1 VECVSVSA
9 VSAGLVWSESNS
21 DPKFVSNAD
30 FIANASANDAA
41 SGESSACGCVGAGA
55 GADSG
60 PVPTPTVTPAPSPTV
75 VAAAPSPTIEQS
87 SNGYIS
93 PNVTS
98 VASAS
103 SSITASVEPISSAVS
118 DSGSGYVDPTPA
130 LVANGSVSPRLSMS
144 PSSAQTWT
152 IDSAELELGGV
163 LGEGAFGVVRSG
175 KWRGRTVAIK
185 QIKQSAIGG
194 EKALAEFELEIGRM
208 AALQPHENVVQLYG
222 VVHLPG
228 GDVGAVVEFCASGA
242 LVSALY
248 GAKPRQW
255 LERELTQVAYDSA
268 CGIMHLHANN
278 VIHRDIAARNVLLA
292 GRVDLVAKV
301 ADFGMSR
308 SIEAAQGYNELAT
321 GTKIGPAKHMAPE
334 HLQRLAYSKATDVFA
349 FAVLLFEIFA
359 REEPWKN
366 VPPINAITKVIA
378 GERMVVPAS
387 ASAVVRS
394 LMEQCWAQDPAQ
406 RPHMR
411 AVCKV
416 LEEEMTRQNLGN

>member
-1 VECVSVSA
+1 
-9 VSAGLVWSESNS
+9 
-21 DPKFVSNAD
+21 
-30 FIANASANDAA
+30 
-41 SGESSACGCVGAGA
+41 
-55 GADSG
+55 
-60 PVPTPTVTPAPSPTV
+60 
-75 VAAAPSPTIEQS
+75 
-87 SNGYIS
+87 
-93 PNVTS
+93 VTS

-334 HLQRLAYSKATDVFA
+334 QLQRLAYSKATDVFA